1 MRSCS
6 RSEAGVVATVRFG
19 LAGAVGGATAVE
31 NPKRLMSPQPASAI
45 GAHSSA
51 AAAKTRRLI
60 PLSRSRAVPST
71 FWYSRSAD
79 YFPLSTSICPALTTS
94 IRGPGCASTQPRT
107 RIRRFSK
114 DLSVRP
120 LDSTDGIMRLEIV
133 AAKSR
138 VQLRPKFR

>member
-6 RSEAGVVATVRFG
+6 RSEAGVMATVRFG
-19 LAGAVGGATAVE
+19 LAGAVGGAIAVE

-71 FWYSRSAD
+71 FLVLA
-79 YFPLSTSICPALTTS
+79 FGGLLPA
-94 IRGPGCASTQPRT
+94 QH
-107 RIRRFSK
+107 F
-114 DLSVRP
+114 DLSRPDHLDPRPGVRFDP
-120 LDSTDGIMRLEIV
+120 AANTNPPILQGLEREAV
-133 AAKSR
+133 RFDPRHHA
-138 VQLRPKFR
+138 P